1 MTKNYIFSFLIMI
14 FSITTYGQEFD
25 CATGQ
30 GVSDAGA
37 LIAKDL
43 ASTGLTVGGV
53 VAASMA
59 TGPGAVAGL
68 VVAGAGAV
76 YAVGQAVA
84 DVFIVAFKN
93 NAMGKPKSTKIP
105 LDKVDKGVIMD
116 LGDGDKIRIK
126 ASAKQYSSARII
138 FSQPKWKWWK
148 GVVLFKKGD
157 TNTWKELACIYDD
170 KNISDGNWDKSTQK
184 DYYLVFSKAKAL
196 GVHTNM
202 YAITNFDQFDT
213 KKDYYITWME
223 D

>member
-1 MTKNYIFSFLIMI
+1 MI

-25 CATGQ
+25 CVSGQ

-43 ASTGLTVGGV
+43 ASTGLAVGGA

-68 VVAGAGAV
+68 AVAAGGAV
-76 YAVGQAVA
+76 YAVGQAIA

-93 NAMGKPKSTKIP
+93 NAMGKPKPTKIP
-105 LDKVDKGVIMD
+105 LDKTDAGVILD
-116 LGDGDKIRIK
+116 LGDGDKIRIRSFNK
-126 ASAKQYSSARII
+126 KNSSARII

-148 GVVLFKKGD
+148 GVVLFSKRD
-157 TNTWKELACIYDD
+157 TNNWKELACIYDD
-170 KNISDGNWDKSTQK
+170 KHISDGNWDKSTQD
-184 DYYLVFSKAKAL
+184 DYHLVFSKAKAL

-202 YAITNFDQFDT
+202 YGITNFDQFDT
-213 KKDYYITWME
+213 NKDYYITWME